1 MLEADPLVGLFFSGH
16 VSTLLFRVAGD
27 SEGGSHV
34 ERIEEIAAELERLAG
49 ELNDVAM
56 SLISEA
62 IATGAGERPALEKT
76 ISQARRTVD
85 KAVHQL
91 RRA

>member
-1 MLEADPLVGLFFSGH
+1 
-16 VSTLLFRVAGD
+16 
-27 SEGGSHV
+27 V

-76 ISQARRTVD
+76 VSQARRAVD